1 MARFPSR
8 LGPVSLPNYH
18 MISAY
23 VRIAHKYQ
31 MDAILAEWIDYLKL
45 HFTRSYVNWKA
56 HAELLPPGFDL
67 IHVIGVVNLARLV
80 TCPSI
85 LITALAVCTALGPE
99 IVHGFL
105 REDGQREMLSPDDLG
120 RVFNAKGQLVQANAM
135 ATIFALCPAVA
146 DMECKTPEECCK
158 AITETFTEFC
168 DWRRDDLL
176 ASLEFFPQWAP
187 IRECLKCSGIC
198 LLCAKCLAERYDQ
211 ELGNVWLNLPQIVN
225 VQM

>member
-1 MARFPSR
+1 MSPR

-45 HFTRSYVNWKA
+45 HFTRSYANWKA

-80 TCPSI
+80 TCPSV

-135 ATIFALCPAVA
+135 ATISALCPAEA
-146 DMECKTPEECCK
+146 DTDCKTPEECCE
-158 AITETFTEFC
+158 AITEALTEFR
-168 DWRRDDLL
+168 DWHKHDVL
-176 ASLEFFPQWAP
+176 ASLEFFPKWTP
-187 IRECLKCSGIC
+187 VWEYLKDYGIC
-198 LLCAKCLAERYDQ
+198 LLCAECLAERYDH
-211 ELGNVWLNLPQIVN
+211 ELGNAWLNLAQIVD
-225 VQM
+225 VRL